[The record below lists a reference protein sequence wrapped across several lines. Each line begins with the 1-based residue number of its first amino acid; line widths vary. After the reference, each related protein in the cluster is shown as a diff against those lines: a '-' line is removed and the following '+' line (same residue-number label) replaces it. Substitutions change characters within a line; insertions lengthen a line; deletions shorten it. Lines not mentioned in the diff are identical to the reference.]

1 MASTFRAD
9 LEFLAVPALPVSR
22 RFRACMAPL
31 AHCASWFM
39 AHMVVLRG
47 EHGGDV
53 SVHLVKITV
62 HSKTTTTWRDSFIY
76 QIPFCAAWDVFEWI
90 PLMMK
95 RIKLSGA
102 LRCRFDTESTWCF
115 EWTRETERPTRF
127 STTPSNT
134 ELDHPRPSQTTI
146 WFPKITSQK
155 SPGASEEY
163 FRHNLDHCRKLH
175 LGWWIP
181 SWIASSWC
189 ERCEQRRV
197 FRTAEATNV
206 PWPWCANAALHE
218 CCRCVFCM
226 NADRDAWIQKFSTYM
241 WKNDIF
247 ISIYISCR
255 NQQFKWLYTNCSTF
269 DLLQASDRVGRFFW
283 INCE

>member
-1 MASTFRAD
+1 
-9 LEFLAVPALPVSR
+9 
-22 RFRACMAPL
+22 
-31 AHCASWFM
+31 
-39 AHMVVLRG
+39 
-47 EHGGDV
+47 
-53 SVHLVKITV
+53 
-62 HSKTTTTWRDSFIY
+62 
-76 QIPFCAAWDVFEWI
+76 
-90 PLMMK
+90 MK
-95 RIKLSGA
+95 RIKSSGA
-102 LRCRFDTESTWCF
+102 LRCRFDTKSTSCF
-115 EWTRETERPTRF
+115 EWTCETERPTHF
-127 STTPSNT
+127 PTTASQLPPWVI
-134 ELDHPRPSQTTI
+134 LDHQFSQN
-146 WFPKITSQK
+146 ITYQK

-175 LGWWIP
+175 LGWWIR

-189 ERCEQRRV
+189 ERCEQRKV

-241 WKNDIF
+241 WKNNIFIIF

-255 NQQFKWLYTNCSTF
+255 NQQFKYTNCSTF
-269 DLLQASDRVGRFFW
+269 DLLQASDRLGRFFW